1 MVAQHLIEV
10 GYNMPAPELTVIG
23 ITGIPEIRPGA
34 DLAAFIVSSAKKQRL
49 AITNDDILVVTQKV
63 VSKAE
68 GQEVKLAEVKPS
80 LFALD
85 YAKQWGKDPRQIE
98 IVLRESK
105 RIVKMDIG
113 VLITQTHHGFICANS
128 GVDMSNAS
136 RDGVAMLLP
145 KDPDASA
152 RSIRSGIEKATGR
165 SPAVIISDTFGRPWR
180 DGQTNV
186 AIGIAGMDAMA
197 DYRGQKDTRGAEMKV
212 TLIAVA
218 DELASAAELVMGK
231 TLGVPAALVR
241 GYKYKHGEG
250 TYKTLLYRPEI
261 DLFR

>member
-1 MVAQHLIEV
+1 
-10 GYNMPAPELTVIG
+10 MPAPEIRVIG
-23 ITGIPEIRPGA
+23 INGLPEIRPGA
-34 DLAAFIVSSAKKQRL
+34 DLPGLIASSVKKQKL
-49 AITNDDILVVTQKV
+49 TISSEDILIVTQKI

-68 GQEVKLAEVKPS
+68 GQEVRLADVKPS
-80 LFALD
+80 RFAID
-85 YAKQWGKDPRQIE
+85 YAKQWNKDPRQVE
-98 IVLRESK
+98 VVLRESR

-113 VLITQTHHGFICANS
+113 VLITETHHGFICANS

-152 RSIRSGIEKATGR
+152 RHIRAGIRKATGK

-197 DYRGQKDTRGAEMKV
+197 DYRGQKDTRGAELKV
-212 TLIAVA
+212 TLIAAA

-231 TLGVPAALVR
+231 TIGVPVALIR
-241 GYKYKHGEG
+241 GYKYKSDPG
-250 TYKTLLYRPEI
+250 TYKTLLYRPEV